1 MSSFE
6 ERLAGGLWGL
16 LVGDAVGV
24 PYEFHAPDA
33 LPPRAALEMTPPPG
47 FARAHASVLPGTWS
61 DDGAHALALLAT
73 LGWGRRLRAR
83 LILGAVLLL
92 GGVLEMLQA
101 YVGRD
106 AQWADMAANTLGAV
120 VGLGLGFLLLQA
132 ARLVDAR
139 QGD

>member
-1 MSSFE
+1 MTEHRKFAASWRARIKRGAYWCFWPAVAVVIWGE
-6 ERLAGGLWGL
+6 LAGPPQQDFPQILLWDKAQHFTAYFG
-16 LVGDAVGV
+16 
-24 PYEFHAPDA
+24 
-33 LPPRAALEMTPPPG
+33 
-47 FARAHASVLPGTWS
+47 
-61 DDGAHALALLAT
+61 LALLAT